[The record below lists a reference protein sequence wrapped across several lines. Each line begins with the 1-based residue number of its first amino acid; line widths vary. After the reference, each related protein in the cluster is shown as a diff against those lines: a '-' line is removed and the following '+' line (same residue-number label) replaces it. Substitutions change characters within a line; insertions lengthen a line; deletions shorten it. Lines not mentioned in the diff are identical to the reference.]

1 MKDTRKKEELR
12 EVYTF
17 LLENKITTVE
27 YRTFCYL
34 LTRAKRRQK
43 MKAEREE
50 REVIERS
57 LQLLQEIL
65 PPQYFAPLKIYEKD
79 EVLDHWQSIVRLVR
93 QLKE

>member
-34 LTRAKRRQK
+34 LTRAKGRQK
-43 MKAEREE
+43 MKAEREMKKAYNSIPQSFC
-50 REVIERS
+50 VHFAFH
-57 LQLLQEIL
+57 QECE
-65 PPQYFAPLKIYEKD
+65 PQNDDF
-79 EVLDHWQSIVRLVR
+79 LDL
-93 QLKE
+93 